1 MRREALTFIAIT
13 MLATLLQVI
22 VELDPTKV
30 ENWETWAVGV
40 GMAVVRAGARAALAV
55 LPLSTAEGTSEQ

>member
-1 MRREALTFIAIT
+1 
-13 MLATLLQVI
+13 MLATILQVI

-40 GMAVVRAGARAALAV
+40 GLAVVRAGARAALAA